1 MEAMRAERRHEVV
14 ADMDDWTGGV
24 GFYQGDTWL
33 QFFYQKRKTGCPLF
47 SFLYLYFFLL
57 RIWLGHLFF
66 RARHDAS
73 LAKREFAIGVLLG
86 AFFVERDFHL
96 PRRFDKDLTGLVEF
110 GRCQELAHCLLLL
123 GFRDLGEVNAR
134 VLRHLLGM
142 LVFSFYQGDTRL
154 QIFH

>member
-1 MEAMRAERRHEVV
+1 MIGQAGLVSIKVTRRFNFFIKKEKRVV
-14 ADMDDWTGGV
+14 PFFL
-24 GFYQGDTWL
+24 FYTCISS
-33 QFFYQKRKTGCPLF
+33 Y
-47 SFLYLYFFLL
+47 FLL